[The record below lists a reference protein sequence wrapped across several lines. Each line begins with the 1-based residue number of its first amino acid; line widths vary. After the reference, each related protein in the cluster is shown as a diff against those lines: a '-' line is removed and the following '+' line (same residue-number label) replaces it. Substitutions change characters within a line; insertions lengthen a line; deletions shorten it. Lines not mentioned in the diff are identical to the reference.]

1 MIRVNITR
9 EDDRI
14 RKITVEGH
22 AEMDDAGKDLVCAG
36 VSCIMYGLC
45 NALDE
50 MNAGCK
56 IKVGENRFEIQDP
69 GSSETSKI
77 ILSTG
82 YYQLKTIE
90 EVYSEFIKITEV

>member
-14 RKITVEGH
+14 RKLTVEGH
-22 AEMDDAGKDLVCAG
+22 AEMDDEGKDLVCAG

-50 MNAGCK
+50 MNAGCE
-56 IKVGENRFEIQDP
+56 IKVMENRFEIQDP
-69 GSSETSKI
+69 GCSETTKT